1 LSVAYLVS
9 MKFPLRFAA
18 SLTLFSLFA
27 FFEADAQIIFDSP
40 DMEEVWDR
48 ADKDGQFLGK
58 YLTGV
63 VLEDEFNFFEVASI
77 QVLANGLTQWE
88 LDLSASDAKGLSV
101 YFSDFH
107 IPVGGELFLE
117 SPEGAFETVFQE
129 GPVDSSEN
137 NDHGRWV
144 SGDIPGDV
152 VKVVYR
158 QSSSIVGDARL
169 GIMGLGYYFRGVTRG
184 GGSDPC
190 EVDVMC
196 PEGDSWQCERDAAVK
211 LTITQNGGLYVCS
224 GAMVNNTDLD
234 CRQLLLTAFHCADGV
249 SESEWAYL
257 KVKFNYEYLDCGG
270 TTSVNSHNR
279 TGVIEL
285 SNSDDSA
292 SQGFSGSDFL
302 IVEVEDPIISTWN
315 PFYAGF
321 NATGVTGHSGVGIHH
336 PAGDRKKIS
345 NYTSPLISTYVGAP
359 GSHWRVVWVPTE
371 TDHGV
376 TEGGSSGSPI
386 FDENHHIVGTLSSGA
401 SACSVGGAGGG
412 TGPNQPD
419 YYGKMSYHWNGSN
432 PISELDK
439 LKYFLDPSSSG
450 QQILYGSY
458 VGEGDQPCANFGA
471 CDETEIAGEILESEG
486 WSMSPNPAIDM
497 LIISMPTGAAL
508 SELRIY
514 DAQGRLIDT
523 IMPVVLSESLSLDVS
538 SLSRGLHYLTVR
550 TTDGTSST
558 HKLVV
563 E

>member
-1 LSVAYLVS
+1 MAYLVS
-9 MKFPLRFAA
+9 MKISLRFVA
-18 SLTLFSLFA
+18 SLTLFSLFS
-27 FFEADAQIIFDSP
+27 FFEADAQIIFDIP
-40 DMEEVWDR
+40 DLEEVWDR
-48 ADKDGQFLGK
+48 ADKEGQFLGK

-63 VLEDEFNFFEVASI
+63 VLEDEFDFFEMASVE
-77 QVLANGLTQWE
+77 VLSNGLTQWE
-88 LDLSASDAKGLSV
+88 LSLAASDAKGLSV
-101 YFSDFH
+101 YFNDFH
-107 IPVGGELFLE
+107 IPVGGKLFLE
-117 SPEGAFETVFQE
+117 TPEGAFETIFQE
-129 GPVDSSEN
+129 GPVDASEN

-158 QSSSIVGDARL
+158 QSSSIVGEARL
-169 GIMGLGYYFRGVTRG
+169 GIMGVGYYFRGVTRG
-184 GGSDPC
+184 GSSDPC

-196 PEGDSWQCERDAAVK
+196 PEGDSWQCERDAAVR
-211 LTITQNGGLYVCS
+211 LTITQNGGIYFCS
-224 GAMVNNTDLD
+224 GAMVNNTDKD
-234 CRQLLLTAFHCADGV
+234 CRQLLLTAFHCADAV
-249 SESEWAYL
+249 STSEWAYF
-257 KVKFNYEYLDCGG
+257 KVRFNFEYLECGG
-270 TTSVNSHNR
+270 TISVNSHNR

-285 SNSDDSA
+285 SNSDDS
-292 SQGFSGSDFL
+292 STQGFSGSDFL

-315 PFYAGF
+315 AFYAGF

-359 GSHWRVVWVPTE
+359 GSHWRVTWVPTE

-412 TGPNQPD
+412 TGPDQPD

-432 PISELDK
+432 PIVELDK
-439 LKYFLDPSSSG
+439 LKYFLDPSGSG

-471 CDETEIAGEILESEG
+471 CDETDIAGEILESEG
-486 WSMSPNPAIDM
+486 WSMSPNPAIEVLM
-497 LIISMPTGAAL
+497 ISMPTGAAL
-508 SELRIY
+508 SDLRIY
-514 DAQGRLIDT
+514 DAQGRIVRT
-523 IMPVVLSESLSLDVS
+523 IRPAVANESFSLDVS
-538 SLSRGLHYLTVR
+538 SLSPGLHYITVR
-550 TTDGTSST
+550 TIDGTSST
-558 HKLVV
+558 QKLVV